1 MINYFIILK
10 AFVLV
15 IFKQLIVLVK
25 LFYSKHNPRVI
36 L

>member
-15 IFKQLIVLVK
+15 IFKQLIMI
-25 LFYSKHNPRVI
+25 SKVI
-36 L
+36 LFET